1 MSSDLDRVVI
11 QMFLGEAVAA
21 AWSPERP
28 ELLLGLREG
37 AVLADS
43 AVLGALQQRQAEIT
57 MHPLATS
64 PQGEH
69 FKRLLSAAAS
79 KMMLRSSNVPQRLPT
94 VGAGGASAAK
104 VERVD
109 PSTLYDA
116 GREESSKPPTRDARA
131 GQPLRANQASQ
142 PSQPNQPNQ
151 PVQPVRTTV
160 QTNAAPVAR
169 VSTAATSGAGAPPM
183 MLSPGQ
189 AVFVREARLMLLQ
202 GGGLNP
208 TTMGQITA
216 LAGSRGIEP
225 QNVPVLLQ
233 LALGGQAP
241 GGGAGLPVVAAV
253 PAMGNGGVGGAA
265 VEGTQGDSQVDADER
280 RATQGDPTV
289 KVLLGLLGGG
299 VVLLVFLASL
309 IWLLVNVTTGSG
321 TGGGGGGTATAGAGS
336 GGSVTAP
343 NAVAGGG
350 ASEEAST
357 GGAGSAPVRAL
368 PELTLTP
375 PSVDQPIDGSDLI
388 KRLTAAAARM
398 NDKPIEAVKAFKLA
412 LSGSTGVI
420 SSWDKLA
427 GSQRV
432 ALGEAIVDV
441 VYRAS
446 GDAARLE
453 EVLGAIMPAG
463 SISKDAGPL
472 EADQVRPVA
481 FASGVLWRLSRERE
495 LPPEAVK
502 AVNAKLGAIWGSARP
517 AGAPG
522 FANGAA
528 SALSMMP
535 MRIIAPGFEPKPQT
549 MAVRSAVLNWVQV
562 VRNVFSEEPGKA
574 EGFIAEVLDTL
585 MRQAPEP
592 EDHRPSFDAITLIAG
607 SMKWENGDQ
616 SRSRLVA
623 WLADPAVSNTKL
635 NLVTGALVQMIKLDG
650 LDATLVLSTGATPD
664 QRASLREG
672 YIAAWNLS
680 QSVGAGTNV
689 QAWTD
694 AARIVLGGSDGKD
707 SNDLAYA
714 VLAAQFNQAAVY
726 RTVGKTD
733 LASLTLQSLQTP
745 GPIKLGASDS
755 PEVSALVTRDGGEDT
770 WASRF
775 LTGDRTLPVR
785 LTRIKEIEDRVGG
798 ITQLD
803 ADVLAETAFSGSPPE
818 LSNAALK
825 ALTKL
830 SASPLITH
838 AMLKAFP
845 KAPRREAIGRAVEQS
860 TYRTIPPVY
869 SDRWSYA
876 IRKALVERLLEQ
888 IAGVTWASRVD
899 DAAVRLAEAYAS
911 IAQGQGVAAP
921 TQEQASELLLR
932 SAQQYVAAL
941 RAHAG
946 TLLASQRLGLSLDQI
961 ERRGES
967 RRLVAFGPIQR
978 FAAEQTVVME
988 LLAFIVASERPE
1000 LADKAAEEV
1009 RRVTEARQASRDVFE
1024 QIRVVEQSMVRL
1036 WLMRFGIP
1044 SPAEEK

>member
-28 ELLLGLREG
+28 EMLLGLREG
-37 AVLADS
+37 AALPDS
-43 AVLGALQQRQAEIT
+43 VVLGALQQRQAEIA

-94 VGAGGASAAK
+94 VGAGGASGVASSAK

-109 PSTLYDA
+109 PSMLYGA
-116 GREESSKPPTRDARA
+116 GREGTTKSPTGDTRVGRPV
-131 GQPLRANQASQ
+131 QANQPIQ
-142 PSQPNQPNQ
+142 PSQPVRANAQPN
-151 PVQPVRTTV
+151 V
-160 QTNAAPVAR
+160 APVAR
-169 VSTAATSGAGAPPM
+169 VAATPTSGAGAPPM

-189 AVFVREARLMLLQ
+189 AVFVREARLLLLQ

-208 TTMGQITA
+208 STMGQITA

-225 QNVPVLLQ
+225 QNVPMLLQ
-233 LALGGQAP
+233 LALGAQAS
-241 GGGAGLPVVAAV
+241 GGGAGSAVVAAV
-253 PAMGNGGVGGAA
+253 PAMGQGGVGGAA
-265 VEGTQGDSQVDADER
+265 VESTQGDSQVDADER

-289 KVLLGLLGGG
+289 KVLLALLGGG

-336 GGSVTAP
+336 GGAVTAP
-343 NAVAGGG
+343 NGGAGGG
-350 ASEEAST
+350 ASPGEAST
-357 GGAGSAPVRAL
+357 SGAGSAPVRAL

-398 NDKPIEAVKAFKLA
+398 NDKPAEAVKAFKLA

-427 GSQRV
+427 SSQRV

-446 GDAARLE
+446 GESARLE

-502 AVNAKLGAIWGSARP
+502 SVNAKLGAIWGSARP

-635 NLVTGALVQMIKLDG
+635 NLVTGALVQKIKLDG

-707 SNDLAYA
+707 RNDLAYA

-775 LTGDRTLPVR
+775 LTGDRSLPVR

-838 AMLKAFP
+838 SMLKAFP
-845 KAPRREAIGRAVEQS
+845 KAPRREAIGRAVEQA
-860 TYRTIPPVY
+860 TYRPVPPVY
-869 SDRWSYA
+869 SDRWSFA

-911 IAQGQGVAAP
+911 IAQGQGVATP
-921 TQEQASELLLR
+921 PQEQASEFLLR

-988 LLAFIVASERPE
+988 LLAFIVASERAE